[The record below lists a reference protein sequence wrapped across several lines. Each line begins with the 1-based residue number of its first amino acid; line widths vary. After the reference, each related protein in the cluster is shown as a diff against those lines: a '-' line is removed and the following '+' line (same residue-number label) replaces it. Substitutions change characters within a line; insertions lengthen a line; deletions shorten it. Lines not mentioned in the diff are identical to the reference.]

1 MVLGWLLIIQKGTA
15 WYRGQSTASG
25 QTLKG
30 LWSGGSS
37 LVVQWLRLHA
47 PNSGGLGSTPGQ
59 GTRSHMPRL
68 KTPCAATKTENLVC
82 CNEDPAQPNKLNK
95 YFLKKKSVVSGLNLA
110 NAQLLMAGL
119 RRGIHGENTV
129 VS

>member
-1 MVLGWLLIIQKGTA
+1 M
-15 WYRGQSTASG
+15 
-25 QTLKG
+25 
-30 LWSGGSS
+30 
-37 LVVQWLRLHA
+37 VQWLRLHA
-47 PNSGGLGSTPGQ
+47 TSAGDPGSTPGQ

-95 YFLKKKSVVSGLNLA
+95 YLKKKKSVVSGLNLA

-119 RRGIHGENTV
+119 RREIHGENTV